1 MKLFCS
7 NYWQNPQLTAAVQYF
22 QKQPPEVFCKKGD
35 FKNFANFI
43 EKHLYW
49 RQFFCERLLLY
60 VQYNYHHQFH
70 CHHFHYHR
78 KIHLYCLS
86 ILLTIPLN
94 CNMIPCLFQLNFVL
108 FLPAH
113 IFSSLIPSF
122 SFFTPSKMTQDSFT
136 TTRQILDVLSIL
148 ISIVTY
154 NLPTLIYTYLFILTF
169 SLYYY
174 INLIKLLNYEEY
186 RNYDEIF

>member
-1 MKLFCS
+1 MNDCFYMFSIIIIINFTVITFTTIVKCTFMS
-7 NYWQNPQLTAAVQYF
+7 
-22 QKQPPEVFCKKGD
+22 
-35 FKNFANFI
+35 KNF
-43 EKHLYW
+43 
-49 RQFFCERLLLY
+49 
-60 VQYNYHHQFH
+60 
-70 CHHFHYHR
+70 
-78 KIHLYCLS
+78 
-86 ILLTIPLN
+86 LTIPLN